1 MSVRKSPEAQIQRAV
16 IQHLKA
22 RAVPG
27 LVYFHVPNGGS
38 RGKIE
43 AAKFKAMGVRAGRV
57 RPDPGSYRQGVRP
70 RTQSGARQ
78 GVKRATGVPIRD
90 RRGRRPH
97 GYA

>member
-43 AAKFKAMGVRAGRV
+43 AAKFKAMGVRPGVYEPQRSMRIRLALAEAGK
-57 RPDPGSYRQGVRP
+57 
-70 RTQSGARQ
+70 A
-78 GVKRATGVPIRD
+78 
-90 RRGRRPH
+90 
-97 GYA
+97 